1 LAPIGF
7 PLQYAATCTSG
18 ENLVS
23 YEVFAASYELYH
35 NGVAVQGYSE
45 SNQYSTGCPPPEVWS
60 PSDPATD
67 TGDPNLP

>member
-1 LAPIGF
+1 
-7 PLQYAATCTSG
+7 
-18 ENLVS
+18 LVS
-23 YEVFAASYELYH
+23 YEVFSASYELYH

-45 SNQYSTGCPPPEVWS
+45 SNQYGTGCPPAEVWS